1 MGEIGEKTMCKR
13 GFQKASS
20 VPWSRCAL
28 VVSFIS
34 NNHILQCIGK
44 VDFHVSYNG
53 EFSLSWMGGMG
64 PNITAIGV
72 AATELTAIH

>member
-44 VDFHVSYNG
+44 VDFHMFPTMESFLCHG
-53 EFSLSWMGGMG
+53 WEEWDLISLQLEWLPQS
-64 PNITAIGV
+64 
-72 AATELTAIH
+72 